1 MGDGINDAP
10 ALATADVGLTMG
22 LAGTDISME
31 TADIVLMSD
40 RLDQFAH
47 ACSLAQATV
56 RNMQQNTIM
65 AVGTVIFLLAGVLL
79 GKIFLAS
86 GMLVHE
92 LSVLLVTL
100 NAVRL
105 LRYRARGKVLVDT
118 GVTPAKITSGQPA

>member
-1 MGDGINDAP
+1 MRISDWSS
-10 ALATADVGLTMG
+10 DVC
-22 LAGTDISME
+22 S
-31 TADIVLMSD
+31 SD
-40 RLDQFAH
+40 LFAH
-47 ACSLAQATV
+47 AYSLAKATV

-65 AVGTVIFLLAGVLL
+65 AVGTVVLLLAGVLL

-105 LRYRARGKVLVDT
+105 IRYRARGRSDKRRVGKEWVST
-118 GVTPAKITSGQPA
+118 CRSRWSPYH